1 MELQLW
7 NSLYTETLKYE
18 GPDLIMTGNFKAKLE
33 VALRD
38 QKMKLLTVPKADTV
52 L

>member
-7 NSLYTETLKYE
+7 NSLYSETSKYE
-18 GPDLIMTGNFKAKLE
+18 GPDLIMTGNFKVKLE
-33 VALRD
+33 VTLRD
-38 QKMKLLTVPKADTV
+38 QTMKFLTVPKADTV